1 MSLTEYMRGVLEN
14 LIDQAINMTPIFVN
28 IARNN
33 NPPEFGITT
42 LDDYVLGIVQGSI
55 MGTFVSFYRSSL
67 AQDLPPNLQIEVG
80 QIIFRR
86 PKDIRDAIFK
96 TG

>member
-55 MGTFVSFYRSSL
+55 M
-67 AQDLPPNLQIEVG
+67 
-80 QIIFRR
+80 
-86 PKDIRDAIFK
+86 
-96 TG
+96 

>member
-1 MSLTEYMRGVLEN
+1 MSLNPYMRGVLEN
-14 LIDQAINMTPIFVN
+14 LIDQAINMTSIFV
-28 IARNN
+28 IMARNN
-33 NPPEFGITT
+33 NTPEFGIKT

-67 AQDLPPNLQIEVG
+67 AQDLPPNLQTEVG

-86 PKDIRDAIFK
+86 TKEIREAIFNV
-96 TG
+96 G